1 MLPVPTYLPTYF
13 LRTTKRQV
21 ELTDQRKNGQDKRK
35 NIHRQTDR
43 QTDQHNARTKRWIV
57 WFLSAALIFV
67 LSPST
72 HQHFCQNLV
81 GNKFNLPYQQV
92 TYLNLLSGL
101 NYQCVV
107 LSLAT

>member
-43 QTDQHNARTKRWIV
+43 QTNTMQELKD
-57 WFLSAALIFV
+57 
-67 LSPST
+67 
-72 HQHFCQNLV
+72 
-81 GNKFNLPYQQV
+81 G
-92 TYLNLLSGL
+92 
-101 NYQCVV
+101 
-107 LSLAT
+107 